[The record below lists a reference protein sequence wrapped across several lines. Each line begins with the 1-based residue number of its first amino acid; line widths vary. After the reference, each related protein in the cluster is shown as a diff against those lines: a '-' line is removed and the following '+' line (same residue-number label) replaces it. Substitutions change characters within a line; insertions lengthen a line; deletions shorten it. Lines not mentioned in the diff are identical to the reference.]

1 MKVIEFPK
9 SKTAEETADST
20 SALREK
26 KIFNIADWAPRVHFD
41 TSNIDN
47 WPFCAA

>member
-1 MKVIEFPK
+1 MKVIEFPTPK
-9 SKTAEETADST
+9 PADESADPT
-20 SALREK
+20 SGLREK
-26 KIFNIADWAPRVHFD
+26 KIFNIADWTPRVHFD